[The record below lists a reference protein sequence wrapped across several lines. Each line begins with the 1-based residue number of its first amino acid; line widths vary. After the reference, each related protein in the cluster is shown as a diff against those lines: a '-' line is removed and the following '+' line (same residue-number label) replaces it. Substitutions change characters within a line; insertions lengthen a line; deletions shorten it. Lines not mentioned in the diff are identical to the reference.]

1 MLVHDIIFDKKLHM
15 SVRVRFAPSPT
26 GALHI
31 GGLRTALFNYL
42 YAKKHNGSFILRIED
57 TDQNR
62 KVDAAEG
69 YILNSLK
76 WLGIEPEEGP
86 QKKGDFGP
94 YRQSER
100 KEIYTGEVEKLIKT
114 GKAYY
119 AFDSGEALAELRKEH
134 EKKGE
139 TFKYSALNRNGLLN
153 SLSLSEEETT
163 EKIKKGNY
171 VIRLKVEAGTTIS
184 IADKIRGEINVHS
197 DEIDDKILIKGDGMP
212 TYHFANVVD
221 DHLMKIS
228 HVIRGE
234 EWLPSLP
241 LHRLIYDA
249 FDWPVPQFL
258 HLPLILKPEG
268 KGKLS
273 KRDGDQLGFPV
284 YPLEWENSKGFKE
297 RGFLPEA
304 LLSYLSLLGWNPGSE
319 KEIFKLKELIHL
331 FEVEKIQKGGARFDF
346 DKARWINHKF
356 LANSDSK
363 LILERFPSFFNVVG
377 ANVSEKRKLA
387 IYGLLKERL
396 FLLEDFKSEASLFFS
411 DPVSYDE
418 KVIKKIQDRKPKKV
432 LNFIIQILEK
442 NIPASNWKKQL
453 QSWGEK
459 EELPFSVIMQSLR
472 LAIVGN
478 LSGPDILV
486 VCGLLE
492 KEVILK
498 RLKKLINY
506 LNN

>member
-1 MLVHDIIFDKKLHM
+1 M

-62 KVDAAEG
+62 KVDAAED

-94 YRQSER
+94 YKQSER
-100 KEIYTGEVEKLIKT
+100 KEIYTGEVVKLIKT

-258 HLPLILKPEG
+258 HLPLILKPKG

-284 YPLEWENSKGFKE
+284 YPLEWENME
-297 RGFLPEA
+297 
-304 LLSYLSLLGWNPGSE
+304 
-319 KEIFKLKELIHL
+319 
-331 FEVEKIQKGGARFDF
+331 
-346 DKARWINHKF
+346 
-356 LANSDSK
+356 
-363 LILERFPSFFNVVG
+363 
-377 ANVSEKRKLA
+377 
-387 IYGLLKERL
+387 
-396 FLLEDFKSEASLFFS
+396 
-411 DPVSYDE
+411 
-418 KVIKKIQDRKPKKV
+418 
-432 LNFIIQILEK
+432 
-442 NIPASNWKKQL
+442 
-453 QSWGEK
+453 
-459 EELPFSVIMQSLR
+459 
-472 LAIVGN
+472 
-478 LSGPDILV
+478 
-486 VCGLLE
+486 
-492 KEVILK
+492 
-498 RLKKLINY
+498 
-506 LNN
+506 